1 MQTKHELQRNIA
13 IKYSFDNFNVYVP
26 SSPSGGP
33 LLLMNLKHLSE
44 LNFTNLDP
52 SETQFRLARLMLNMY
67 EQLNITNDNF
77 HQGTSS
83 NVAVIDNDDIYVS
96 LIT

>member
-1 MQTKHELQRNIA
+1 M
-13 IKYSFDNFNVYVP
+13 FVP
-26 SSPSGGP
+26 NWPSGGP

-44 LNFTNLDP
+44 LNFTNIDS
-52 SETQFRLARLMLNMY
+52 SETQFKLAKLMLDMY
-67 EQLNITNDNF
+67 EQLNITTDNF
-77 HQGTSS
+77 HQGTAS